1 MNASF
6 TTKMQTTCEISFHV
20 ASLSALL
27 RFEQSF
33 QIGIENGQDIESS
46 VLLTVNPGQMR
57 IRIKHLSRSSVNSI
71 ILFQIFIFLII
82 GIYLLGKEYLI
93 PDTRTM

>member
-71 ILFQIFIFLII
+71 ILFQIFFTI
-82 GIYLLGKEYLI
+82 GICLLGKEYLI